1 MGKEKKKVR
10 FAEEPQ
16 VKEFSQDKEATEV
29 DLIRGRVI
37 NIYDK
42 GGYLKPDQLVI
53 HEREAI
59 GEKNVEV
66 KRNLNFFQQIFAAV
80 GLIKDTKTIKEE
92 FTYTTGDIQGI
103 LKDNGQFINNPE
115 EIRKFVDK
123 NRDIQIADIDGI
135 GIGNLNH
142 QGKIQINS
150 KLGLNNEKI
159 ILYKDGQLA
168 AIERKGQ
175 LINQEGEPL
184 YKDNLVQKDNKV
196 YLVGDAGRNI
206 NTPFRDPKTRARDNW
221 NRLINKFK
229 AALIPEHELGKLN
242 DAIVDSVRVKVV
254 HPNPKLAEHHI
265 QEIAQGKQIWDG
277 HEFEILR
284 MGPEEQK
291 NHRLFYDT
299 PSQRLLDSNGKVAS
313 TIGKESKSMN
323 NVQAFVMGKDGVIYM
338 GTHKNQYLPNTKNL
352 VHGSFLSGKPAEAAG
367 VIGINNRGKIDY
379 LSNNSGHYQP
389 EALDMY
395 RAVKK
400 IQETMPG
407 ALDKNCQIDIQG
419 HPRIFVT
426 DFIKDMETKVGFGK
440 SAKTKHEKLRENR
453 IEKIKNYQANLKNI
467 AASSKPK
474 ARNRI
479 TNRGRG

>member
-1 MGKEKKKVR
+1 MILN
-10 FAEEPQ
+10 P
-16 VKEFSQDKEATEV
+16 
-29 DLIRGRVI
+29 LRGRVI

-42 GGYLKPDQLVI
+42 SGYLKPDQLVI
-53 HEREAI
+53 HEREAT
-59 GEKNVEV
+59 GVKNVEV
-66 KRNLNFFQQIFAAV
+66 KRNLNFFQQIFVAV

-175 LINQEGEPL
+175 LMNQEGEPL
-184 YKDNLVQKDNKV
+184 YKDNLIQKDNKI

-206 NTPFRDPKTRARDNW
+206 DTPFRDPKTTARDNW

-254 HPNPKLAEHHI
+254 QQDRYL
-265 QEIAQGKQIWDG
+265 QEIAQGKHKVNLEEFNMLKMSSEERKTCQLSYNTSAQI
-277 HEFEILR
+277 
-284 MGPEEQK
+284 
-291 NHRLFYDT
+291 
-299 PSQRLLDSNGKVAS
+299 LLDARGRVAT
-313 TIGKESKSMN
+313 TIGKESKSMRD
-323 NVQAFVMGKDGVIYM
+323 VQAFVMGKDGAIYIAPHK
-338 GTHKNQYLPNTKNL
+338 GVYEADKTIPNLTHA
-352 VHGSFLSGKPAEAAG
+352 SFLGGIPAETAG
-367 VIGINNRGKIDY
+367 IIGINNRGKIDY

-400 IQETMPG
+400 NT
-407 ALDKNCQIDIQG
+407 
-419 HPRIFVT
+419 R
-426 DFIKDMETKVGFGK
+426 
-440 SAKTKHEKLRENR
+440 
-453 IEKIKNYQANLKNI
+453 NY
-467 AASSKPK
+467 
-474 ARNRI
+474 ARCFR
-479 TNRGRG
+479 